1 MKPLRTGT
9 ASLLALAFAGCVL
22 YAGSAHGSGEKSIR
36 SLKAKQFEVPDSVGI
51 KMIRVDAG
59 SFTMGSPKH
68 EPGRKADEA
77 QRKVKIN
84 PHFPALR
91 PGPTAVSGASR

>member
-1 MKPLRTGT
+1 
-9 ASLLALAFAGCVL
+9 
-22 YAGSAHGSGEKSIR
+22 
-36 SLKAKQFEVPDSVGI
+36 
-51 KMIRVDAG
+51 MIPTETG
-59 SFTMGSPKH
+59 SFTMGSPKN

-91 PGPTAVSGASR
+91 DGPTAVSGASR